1 MLLHCGVREDSWVS
15 LRLQGDPTSQFQRK
29 SVLNIH
35 LEGLMLKLK
44 LQYFG
49 QLRRRTDSLEKTLM
63 LGNIEGRRRR
73 GWRIMRWLDG
83 ITNSMEM
90 SLSKLQELVMDR
102 EAWCA
107 AVHVVAKGR
116 TWLSNWTE
124 LNWIVVCRAPLSME
138 FSRQEYWS
146 GFPFPSPGDLPNQ
159 EIKPVFLYLL
169 HWQVDSSPL
178 PPPGKPMVQCI
189 LTQNCQLGSE
199 LSSLSVWFLPG
210 PAATWSMFFLWWMA
224 GVQEKKPE
232 HGSKYKTL
240 L

>member
-107 AVHVVAKGR
+107 AVHAVAKGR

-124 LNWIVVCRAPLSME
+124 LNWTELNCSLPGSSVHGIFQARILEWVSIP
-138 FSRQEYWS
+138 FSRGSSQ
-146 GFPFPSPGDLPNQ
+146 PRDQTRVLVSPALAGGL
-159 EIKPVFLYLL
+159 FT
-169 HWQVDSSPL
+169 S
-178 PPPGKPMVQCI
+178 
-189 LTQNCQLGSE
+189 T
-199 LSSLSVWFLPG
+199 
-210 PAATWSMFFLWWMA
+210 ATWEA
-224 GVQEKKPE
+224 
-232 HGSKYKTL
+232 HGSVYLDSKLSAGIRTFL
-240 L
+240 LVCLVSSWTSSYLEHVLLVVNGRSAREEARAWQQV

>member
-1 MLLHCGVREDSWVS
+1 
-15 LRLQGDPTSQFQRK
+15 
-29 SVLNIH
+29 
-35 LEGLMLKLK
+35 MLKLK

-107 AVHVVAKGR
+107 AVHAVAKGR

-124 LNWIVVCRAPLSME
+124 LNWTELNCSLPGSSVHGIFQARILEWVSIP
-138 FSRQEYWS
+138 FSR
-146 GFPFPSPGDLPNQ
+146 G
-159 EIKPVFLYLL
+159 
-169 HWQVDSSPL
+169 SSWPTD
-178 PPPGKPMVQCI
+178 QTQI
-189 LTQNCQLGSE
+189 LCLAGTLFTI
-199 LSSLSVWFLPG
+199 W
-210 PAATWSMFFLWWMA
+210 ATWEANIWMEGYYGA
-224 GVQEKKPE
+224 TFQKFSNYKIKFICWIISQGYSIPKRQWESYKKKVYLASA
-232 HGSKYKTL
+232 HACLGNSGSKNLECIRKCPNNWWIML
-240 L
+240 SGR